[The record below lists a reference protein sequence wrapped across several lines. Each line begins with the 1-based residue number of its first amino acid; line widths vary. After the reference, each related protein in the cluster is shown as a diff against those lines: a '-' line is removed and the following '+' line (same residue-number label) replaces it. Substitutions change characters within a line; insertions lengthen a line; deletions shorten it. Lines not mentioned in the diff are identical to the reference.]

1 MELAN
6 SESWRNRFP
15 TLFSKSE
22 IKAMPAA
29 PLPANEAQRL
39 EALRAL
45 NLLDTPPEER
55 FDRITRL
62 AARVL
67 GVPKALLVLV
77 DKDRLY
83 FKSRYGTDLMELDR
97 QGSFSEYT
105 ILENKQFIVPDARL
119 DPRFADHPSV
129 TNKPHFRFYVGNPVA
144 ATDGSLVG
152 TFCAF
157 DHQPRM
163 PSAEDLAVLRDLAL
177 MAQIELNHGELTQA
191 YKIQQQTE
199 EKLRQSEA
207 RFREVVDIPG
217 KFVWETTLE
226 GKILFMSERVKEVL
240 GYSAEEMTKR
250 GFFDKLVEEDA
261 VIATAKFYYAAQKGQ
276 RFSDLEFRSKTKDGN
291 IVWLTT
297 RGAPMYDPEGKK
309 LIGYRGVCQD
319 ITERKQIQ
327 QELITAKDAAENA
340 NRAKS
345 EFLAN
350 MSHEIRTP
358 MNAIVGM
365 TGLLLGTNLNSEQ
378 RDYSETIR
386 QSADTLLTII
396 SEILDFSKIEAG
408 KLELED
414 HAFDLPVLVEEAIDC
429 VAIQASEK
437 GIELFWQIASDLPP
451 GFSGDVTRLRQ
462 ILVNL
467 LANAVRFTA
476 KGDVS
481 INVSRAQNEGGDYF
495 VLFSVWDTGI
505 GIPADK
511 VDRLFQSFSQV
522 DTSTTRKFGG
532 TGLGL
537 AISRKLTEMMGG
549 NIWVESEDGK
559 GSGFHAAIP
568 LKEALP
574 PKPLVPNPI
583 LKGKTLIIAAPHPGV
598 RTMIESLVESWG
610 MSTVSV
616 ETAGEVMQK
625 LQAGLTFHGAVIEE
639 ELPDQSGKELAQDMR
654 RQRGATSAPCILLC
668 SLQQQAAYGQ
678 NLPPGFVACL
688 AKPVHFQQLHGI
700 LATSLKGGKV
710 TNKLL
715 RSTGRID
722 TGFGQRRPLR
732 LLLAEDNIINQKV
745 ATRIL
750 SQMGYRPDVVHNGV
764 EVLEALER
772 QKYDVI
778 LMDVQMPDMDGLE
791 ATRQIRVKYTG
802 AKRPW
807 IIAMTANAM
816 DSDRKN
822 CFDSGMDGYLSK
834 PVRIEALEAE
844 LVRSSENI
852 GQVVDFSILSRFG
865 EMTGSGSEAVRELV
879 EIFSEETPQALKQI
893 HDDIERRHVQGISI
907 AAMQLGRACQNFGA
921 ERMQMLCS
929 SLQAAGKNSDFALAT
944 EFADRL
950 EAEFEI
956 VKTTLEDF
964 AKSPSSSS

>member
-1 MELAN
+1 
-6 SESWRNRFP
+6 
-15 TLFSKSE
+15 
-22 IKAMPAA
+22 MPAA

-62 AARVL
+62 AARIL
-67 GVPKALLVLV
+67 NVPMACVALV
-77 DKDRLY
+77 DEKRDF
-83 FKSRYGTDLMELDR
+83 FKSRYGFDLVEADR
-97 QGSFSEYT
+97 ENTFCPYT
-105 ILENKQFIVPDARL
+105 ILENKQMVVPDAKL
-119 DPRFADHPSV
+119 DTRFANSRFV
-129 TNKPHFRFYVGNPVA
+129 TEKPNVRFYVGNPIA
-144 ATDGSLVG
+144 AADGSLVG
-152 TFCAF
+152 TLCVM
-157 DHQPRM
+157 DHQPRV
-163 PSAEDLAVLRDLAL
+163 PSAEDLAVLRDLSL
-177 MAQIELNHGELTQA
+177 IAQIELNHGELATA

-199 EKLRQSEA
+199 EKLRLSEA
-207 RFREVVDIPG
+207 RFREVVDLPG

-226 GKILFMSERVKEVL
+226 GKTLFISNRVHEVL
-240 GYSAEEMTKR
+240 GYSAEEMRKR
-250 GFFDKLVEEDA
+250 GFFEGMVEEDA

-276 RFSDLEFRSKTKDGN
+276 GFSDLEFRSKTKNGN
-291 IVWLTT
+291 IIWLTA
-297 RGAPMYDPEGKK
+297 RGTPMYDQDGKTV
-309 LIGYRGVCQD
+309 IAYRGICED
-319 ITERKQIQ
+319 ITERKQIS
-327 QELITAKDAAENA
+327 QELITAKDAAETA

-378 RDYSETIR
+378 RDYSQTIR

-414 HAFDLPVLVEEAIDC
+414 HAFDLAVLVEEAIDC
-429 VAIQASEK
+429 VALQASEK
-437 GIELFWQIASDLPP
+437 GVDLFWQIAPELPP
-451 GFSGDVTRLRQ
+451 GFSGDVTRIRQ

-481 INVSRAQNEGGDYF
+481 INVSKAESEGGDHF

-511 VDRLFQSFSQV
+511 IDRLFQSFSQV
-522 DTSTTRKFGG
+522 DASTTRKFGG

-537 AISRKLTEMMGG
+537 AISRKLTELMGG
-549 NIWVESEDGK
+549 NIWVESEHGK
-559 GSGFHAAIP
+559 GSVFHVAIP

-583 LKGKTLIIAAPHPGV
+583 LKGKTLIIAVPHSGV
-598 RTMIESLVESWG
+598 RSMLEFLVLGWG
-610 MSTVSV
+610 MTTVSV
-616 ETAGEVMQK
+616 GTAAEVMAK
-625 LQAGLTFHGAVIEE
+625 LRAGLTFHAAVIEE
-639 ELPDQSGKELAQDMR
+639 ELPDQSGKDLAQDIR
-654 RQRGATSAPCILLC
+654 RQRGAASAPCILLC
-668 SLQQQAAYGQ
+668 SLQQQAAYSQ
-678 NLPPGFVACL
+678 NLPPGFVAAL

-722 TGFGQRRPLR
+722 SGFGQRRPLR
-732 LLLAEDNIINQKV
+732 ILLAEDNIINQKV

-764 EVLEALER
+764 EVLEALDR

-778 LMDVQMPDMDGLE
+778 LMDIQMPDMDGLE
-791 ATRQIRVKYTG
+791 ATRQIRTKYTG
-802 AKRPW
+802 VRRPW

-822 CFDSGMDGYLSK
+822 CFDAGMDGYLSK

-852 GQVVDFSILSRFG
+852 GQVVDFSVLSRFG

-879 EIFSEETPQALKQI
+879 EIFSEETPQTLQQI
-893 HDDIERRHVQGISI
+893 RDDIERRHVQGISI
-907 AAMQLGRACQNFGA
+907 LAMQLGSACQNFGA

-929 SLQAAGKNSDFALAT
+929 SLQAAGKSGEFPLAT
-944 EFADRL
+944 EFVDRL

-956 VKTTLEDF
+956 VKSTLEEF
-964 AKSPSSSS
+964 AKSPSSQDNN

>member
-1 MELAN
+1 
-6 SESWRNRFP
+6 
-15 TLFSKSE
+15 
-22 IKAMPAA
+22 MPSA

-62 AARVL
+62 AARIL
-67 GVPKALLVLV
+67 NVPMACVVLV
-77 DKDRLY
+77 DEKRDF
-83 FKSRYGTDLMELDR
+83 FKSRYGFDLVEADR
-97 QGSFSEYT
+97 ADTFCPYA
-105 ILENKQFIVPDARL
+105 ILENKQMVVPDAKS
-119 DPRFADHPSV
+119 DERFANSQYV
-129 TNKPHFRFYVGNPVA
+129 TGKPNIRFYTANPIA
-144 ATDGSLVG
+144 AVDGSLVG
-152 TFCAF
+152 ALCVM
-157 DHQPRM
+157 DHQPRI
-163 PSAEDLAVLRDLAL
+163 PSAEDLAILHDLSQI
-177 MAQIELNHGELTQA
+177 AQIELNHGELSSA

-226 GKILFMSERVKEVL
+226 GKTLFISERVQQVL
-240 GYSAEEMTKR
+240 GYSAEEMGQR
-250 GFFDKLVEEDA
+250 GFFEGLVEEDA
-261 VIATAKFYYAAQKGQ
+261 VIATAKFYYAAQQGQ
-276 RFSDLEFRSKTKDGN
+276 RFSDLEYRSKTKDGN
-291 IVWLTT
+291 VIWLSA
-297 RGAPMYDPEGKK
+297 RGAPMFDEGGKK
-309 LIGYRGVCQD
+309 LVGYRGICED

-327 QELITAKDAAENA
+327 QELITAKDAAESA

-378 RDYSETIR
+378 RDYSQTIR

-408 KLELED
+408 KLELEN

-429 VAIQASEK
+429 VAFPAGEK
-437 GIELFWQIASDLPP
+437 GVELFWQIAPDIPP
-451 GFSGDVTRLRQ
+451 GFTGDVTRIRQ

-481 INVSRAQNEGGDYF
+481 INVTRAENEGGDHF
-495 VLFSVWDTGI
+495 ILFSVFDTGI

-511 VDRLFQSFSQV
+511 IDRLFQSFSQV

-537 AISRKLTEMMGG
+537 AISRKLTELMGG

-559 GSGFHAAIP
+559 GSVFHVAIP

-583 LKGKTLIIAAPHPGV
+583 LKGKTLVIAANHQGV
-598 RTMIESLVESWG
+598 RSMIESLAEAWG
-610 MSTVSV
+610 MTTLSV
-616 ETAGEVMQK
+616 ATAGEVMQK
-625 LQAGLTFHGAVIEE
+625 LRAGLNFHAAVIED
-639 ELPDQSGKELAQDMR
+639 ELRDQSGKELVQDIR
-654 RQRGATSAPCILLC
+654 RQRGTTSAPCILLC

-678 NLPPGFVACL
+678 NLPPGFVAAL

-722 TGFGQRRPLR
+722 SGFGQRRPLR

-778 LMDVQMPDMDGLE
+778 LMDIQMPDMDGLE
-791 ATRQIRVKYTG
+791 ATRQIRLRYTG

-822 CFDSGMDGYLSK
+822 CFEAGMDGYLSK

-852 GQVVDFSILSRFG
+852 GQVVDFSVLARFG

-879 EIFSEETPQALKQI
+879 EIFSEETPQALQQI
-893 HDDIERRHVQGISI
+893 RDDIERRHVQGISI

-921 ERMQMLCS
+921 ERMQTLCS
-929 SLQAAGKNSDFALAT
+929 SLQTAGKNGDFANAT
-944 EFADRL
+944 DFVERL

-956 VKTTLEDF
+956 VKSTLEDY
-964 AKSPSSSS
+964 AKSGAAPEN

>member
-1 MELAN
+1 MA
-6 SESWRNRFP
+6 
-15 TLFSKSE
+15 
-22 IKAMPAA
+22 AA

-45 NLLDTPPEER
+45 KLLDTPPEER

-67 GVPKALLVLV
+67 AVPMAFVVLV
-77 DKDRLY
+77 DERRLF
-83 FKSRYGTDLMELDR
+83 FKSRYGSELVEANRDD
-97 QGSFSEYT
+97 SFCGYAV
-105 ILENKQFIVPDARL
+105 LENKQLVVPDATG
-119 DPRFADHPSV
+119 DPRFAAHPLV
-129 TNKPHFRFYVGNPVA
+129 TEKPFVRCYVGSPIA

-152 TFCAF
+152 ALCVM
-157 DHQPRM
+157 DHQPRIL
-163 PSAEDLAVLRDLAL
+163 SSEDLAILHDLSL
-177 MAQIELNHGELTQA
+177 IAQIELNHGELAIA
-191 YKIQQQTE
+191 YRIQQQTE
-199 EKLRQSEA
+199 EKLRSSEA

-217 KFVWETTLE
+217 KYVWETTLE
-226 GKILFMSERVKEVL
+226 GKTLFTSDRVQEVL
-240 GYSAEEMTKR
+240 GYSAEEMSKR
-250 GFFDKLVEEDA
+250 GFFEGLIEEDA
-261 VIATAKFYYAAQKGQ
+261 VVATAKFYYAAQKAQ
-276 RFSDLEFRSKTKDGN
+276 RFTDLEFRAKTKSGN
-291 IVWLTT
+291 VIWLTA
-297 RGAPMYDPEGKK
+297 RGAPMYGPEGRK
-309 LIGYRGVCQD
+309 LIGYRGVCED

-327 QELITAKDAAENA
+327 QELITAKDAAESA

-365 TGLLLGTNLNSEQ
+365 TGLLLGTSLTSEQ
-378 RDYSETIR
+378 RDYSQTIR
-386 QSADTLLTII
+386 QSADALLTII

-408 KLELED
+408 KLELES
-414 HAFDLPVLVEEAIDC
+414 HAFDLPLLIEEAIDC
-429 VAIQASEK
+429 VALQAGEK
-437 GIELFWQIASDLPP
+437 GVELFWQVAPELAP
-451 GFSGDVTRLRQ
+451 GYTGDVTRMRQ

-467 LANAVRFTA
+467 LANAVRFTS

-481 INVSRAQNEGGDYF
+481 INVTRAQNEGGDSF

-511 VDRLFQSFSQV
+511 IDRLFQSFSQV
-522 DTSTTRKFGG
+522 DASTTRKFGG

-559 GSGFHAAIP
+559 GSGFHVAVP
-568 LKEALP
+568 LKEAVA
-574 PKPLVPNPI
+574 PKPLVINPI
-583 LKGKTLIIAAPHPGV
+583 LKGKTLIIAASHHGV
-598 RTMIESLVESWG
+598 RAMLESLVNGWG
-610 MSTVSV
+610 MSTVLV
-616 ETAGEVMQK
+616 ATGAEVIKK
-625 LQAGLTFHGAVIEE
+625 LQAGLTFHAAVIEE
-639 ELPDQSGKELAQDMR
+639 ELADQSGKDLVQDIR
-654 RQRGATSAPCILLC
+654 RQRGAASAPCIMLC

-678 NLPPGFVACL
+678 NLPPGFIACL
-688 AKPVHFQQLHGI
+688 AKPVHYQQLHGI

-732 LLLAEDNIINQKV
+732 ILLAEDNIINQKV

-791 ATRQIRVKYTG
+791 ATRRIRVEYTG
-802 AKRPW
+802 ARRPW

-852 GQVVDFSILSRFG
+852 GQVVDFSVLSRFG

-879 EIFSEETPQALKQI
+879 EIFSEETPQALQQI
-893 HDDIERRHVQGISI
+893 RDDIERRHIQGISI
-907 AAMQLGRACQNFGA
+907 QAMQLGRACQNFGA
-921 ERMQMLCS
+921 ERMQLLCS
-929 SLQAAGKNSDFALAT
+929 SLQAAGKNGEFPLAA
-944 EFADRL
+944 EFVERL

-964 AKSPSSSS
+964 AKSSPQA

>member
-1 MELAN
+1 M
-6 SESWRNRFP
+6 
-15 TLFSKSE
+15 
-22 IKAMPAA
+22 AA
-29 PLPANEAQRL
+29 DSLPANETQRL

-67 GVPKALLVLV
+67 AVPMAFVALV
-77 DKDRLY
+77 DENRVF
-83 FKSRYGTDLMELDR
+83 FKSRYGSDLAEANR
-97 QGSFSEYT
+97 AGSFCGYT
-105 ILENKQFIVPDARL
+105 VLENKQLVVPDATG
-119 DPRFADHPSV
+119 DARFTAHPLV
-129 TNKPHFRFYVGNPVA
+129 TEKPFVRCYIGSPIA

-152 TFCAF
+152 ALCVM
-157 DHQPRM
+157 DHQPRI
-163 PSAEDLAVLRDLAL
+163 PSSEDLSILHDLSL
-177 MAQIELNHGELTQA
+177 IAQIEVNHGELASA
-191 YKIQQQTE
+191 YRIQQQTE
-199 EKLRQSEA
+199 EKLRSSEA

-217 KFVWETTLE
+217 KYVWETTLE
-226 GKILFMSERVKEVL
+226 GKILFTSGRVEEVL
-240 GYSAEEMTKR
+240 GYSPEEMSKR
-250 GFFDKLVEEDA
+250 GFFEGLVAEDA
-261 VIATAKFYYAAQKGQ
+261 VVATAKFYYAAQKAQ
-276 RFSDLEFRSKTKDGN
+276 RFSDLEFRAKTKGGN
-291 IVWLTT
+291 VIWLTA
-297 RGAPMYDPEGKK
+297 RGVPMYGPEGRK
-309 LIGYRGVCQD
+309 LIGYRGVCED

-378 RDYSETIR
+378 RDYSQTIR

-408 KLELED
+408 KLELES
-414 HAFDLPVLVEEAIDC
+414 HAFDLALLIEEAIDC
-429 VAIQASEK
+429 VGIQAGEK
-437 GIELFWQIASDLPP
+437 GVELFWQIATDLAP
-451 GFSGDVTRLRQ
+451 GYMGDVTRLRQ

-476 KGDVS
+476 KGDVN
-481 INVSRAQNEGGDYF
+481 INVTRAQNEGGEAF

-511 VDRLFQSFSQV
+511 IDRLFQSFSQV
-522 DTSTTRKFGG
+522 DASTTRKFGG

-549 NIWVESEDGK
+549 NIWVESEENK
-559 GSGFHAAIP
+559 GSGFHVAVP
-568 LKEALP
+568 LKEAVA
-574 PKPLVPNPI
+574 PKPLVVNPI
-583 LKGKTLIIAAPHPGV
+583 LKGKTLIIAASHHGV
-598 RTMIESLVESWG
+598 RAMLESLVQGWG
-610 MSTVSV
+610 MSAVLVATG
-616 ETAGEVMQK
+616 AEVIKK
-625 LQAGLTFHGAVIEE
+625 LQSGLTFHAAVIEE
-639 ELPDQSGKELAQDMR
+639 ELADQSGKDLVQDIR
-654 RQRGATSAPCILLC
+654 RQRGAASAPCIMLC

-678 NLPPGFVACL
+678 NLPPGFIACL
-688 AKPVHFQQLHGI
+688 AKPVHYQQLHGI

-732 LLLAEDNIINQKV
+732 ILLAEDNIINQKV

-791 ATRQIRVKYTG
+791 ATRRIRIEYTG
-802 AKRPW
+802 VRRPW

-822 CFDSGMDGYLSK
+822 CFDAGMDGYLSK

-852 GQVVDFSILSRFG
+852 GQVVDFSVLSRFG

-879 EIFSEETPQALKQI
+879 EIFSEETPQALQQI
-893 HDDIERRHVQGISI
+893 RDDIERRHIQGISI
-907 AAMQLGRACQNFGA
+907 QAMQLGRACQNFGA
-921 ERMQMLCS
+921 ERMQLLCS
-929 SLQAAGKNSDFALAT
+929 SLQAAGKNGEFPLAA
-944 EFADRL
+944 EFVERL

-964 AKSPSSSS
+964 ARSSAQK

>member
-1 MELAN
+1 
-6 SESWRNRFP
+6 
-15 TLFSKSE
+15 
-22 IKAMPAA
+22 MPAA

-39 EALRAL
+39 AALRAL

-67 GVPKALLVLV
+67 NVPMACVVLV
-77 DKDRLY
+77 DEHRLFY
-83 FKSRYGTDLMELDR
+83 KSRYGFDFTEANRDD
-97 QGSFSEYT
+97 SFCPYT
-105 ILENKQFIVPDARL
+105 INENKQLVVPDAKL
-119 DPRFADHPSV
+119 DPRFADNPYV
-129 TNKPHFRFYVGNPVA
+129 TGKLHIRFYIGNPIA
-144 ATDGSLVG
+144 AVDGSLVG
-152 TFCAF
+152 AVCVM
-157 DHQPRM
+157 DHQPRI
-163 PSAEDLAVLRDLAL
+163 PSAEDLAVLRDLSL
-177 MAQIELNHGELTQA
+177 MAQIELNHGELTQT

-199 EKLRQSEA
+199 EKLRLSEA

-226 GKILFMSERVKEVL
+226 GKTLFISDRVQDVL
-240 GYSAEEMTKR
+240 GFSAEEMHRR
-250 GFFDKLVEEDA
+250 GFFEGVVEEDA
-261 VIATAKFYYAAQKGQ
+261 IIATAKFYYAAQKGQ
-276 RFSDLEFRSKTKDGN
+276 RFSDLEFRSQTKDGR
-291 IVWLTT
+291 IIWISA
-297 RGAPMYDPEGKK
+297 RGAPMYAVDGKT
-309 LIGYRGVCQD
+309 LVGYRGICED

-327 QELITAKDAAENA
+327 QEVIASKDEAESA

-365 TGLLLGTNLNSEQ
+365 TGLLLGTSLTSEQ
-378 RDYSETIR
+378 RDYSQTIR
-386 QSADTLLTII
+386 QSADALLTII

-429 VAIQASEK
+429 VALPAGEK
-437 GIELFWQIASDLPP
+437 GIDLFWQIAPDLPP
-451 GFSGDVTRLRQ
+451 GFTGDVTRIRQ

-481 INVSRAQNEGGDYF
+481 ITVTRAQDEAGESF
-495 VLFSVWDTGI
+495 VLFSVRDTGI

-511 VDRLFQSFSQV
+511 IDRLFQSFSQV
-522 DTSTTRKFGG
+522 DASTTRKYGG

-537 AISRKLTEMMGG
+537 AISRKLTELMGG
-549 NIWVESEDGK
+549 NIWVESEHEK
-559 GSGFHAAIP
+559 GSIFHVAIP
-568 LKEALP
+568 LREALP

-583 LKGKTLIIAAPHPGV
+583 LKDKCLIIAVAHQGV
-598 RTMIESLVESWG
+598 RSMIESLVESWG
-610 MSTVSV
+610 MTTLSLGTG
-616 ETAGEVMQK
+616 GEVIK
-625 LQAGLTFHGAVIEE
+625 RLQAGATFHAAVIED
-639 ELPDQSGKELAQDMR
+639 ELPDQSGKDLVQEIR
-654 RQRGATSAPCILLC
+654 RQRGAASAPCILLC

-678 NLPPGFVACL
+678 NLPSGFVAAL
-688 AKPVHFQQLHGI
+688 SKPVHFQQLHGI

-722 TGFGQRRPLR
+722 SGFGQRRPMR

-778 LMDVQMPDMDGLE
+778 LMDIQMPEMDGLE
-791 ATRQIRVKYTG
+791 ATRQIRVKFTG
-802 AKRPW
+802 PRRPW

-822 CFDSGMDGYLSK
+822 CFDAGMDGYLSK

-852 GQVVDFSILSRFG
+852 GQVVDFSVLSRFG

-879 EIFSEETPQALKQI
+879 EIFSEETPSALLQI
-893 HDDIERRHVQGISI
+893 RNDIDRRNVQGISI

-921 ERMQMLCS
+921 ERMQTLCS
-929 SLQAAGKNSDFALAT
+929 SLQSAGKNGEFTLAA
-944 EFADRL
+944 EFVDRL
-950 EAEFEI
+950 EDEFEI
-956 VKTTLEDF
+956 VKTTLQDF
-964 AKSPSSSS
+964 ARTGAVKKN

>member
-1 MELAN
+1 
-6 SESWRNRFP
+6 
-15 TLFSKSE
+15 
-22 IKAMPAA
+22 MPAA

-67 GVPKALLVLV
+67 NVPMACVVLV
-77 DKDRLY
+77 DESRQF
-83 FKSRYGTDLMELDR
+83 FKSRYGTDLTEANR
-97 QGSFSEYT
+97 EGTFCPYT
-105 ILENKQFIVPDARL
+105 ILENKQMVVPDAKL
-119 DPRFADHPSV
+119 DARFANNQFV
-129 TNKPHFRFYVGNPVA
+129 TGKPNIRFYIGNPIA
-144 ATDGSLVG
+144 AVDGSLVG
-152 TFCAF
+152 TLCVM
-157 DHQPRM
+157 DRLPRV
-163 PSAEDLAVLRDLAL
+163 PSAEDLAVLRDLSL
-177 MAQIELNHGELTQA
+177 IAQVELNHGELATA
-191 YKIQQQTE
+191 YKVQQQTE
-199 EKLRQSEA
+199 EKLRLSEA

-226 GKILFMSERVKEVL
+226 GKTLFISDRVQEVL
-240 GYSAEEMTKR
+240 GYSAKEMGQR
-250 GFFDKLVEEDA
+250 GFFEGLVEEDA
-261 VIATAKFYYAAQKGQ
+261 VIATAKFHYAAQQGQ
-276 RFSDLEFRSKTKDGN
+276 PFSDLEFRSKTKDGTM
-291 IVWLTT
+291 IWLTA
-297 RGAPMYDPEGKK
+297 RGAPMCDPEGRE
-309 LIGYRGVCQD
+309 LIGYRGICED

-327 QELITAKDAAENA
+327 QELITARDAAESA

-345 EFLAN
+345 DFLAN

-365 TGLLLGTNLNSEQ
+365 TGLLLGSNLTSEQ
-378 RDYSETIR
+378 RDYAQTIR
-386 QSADTLLTII
+386 QSADSLLTII
-396 SEILDFSKIEAG
+396 SEILDFSKIESG
-408 KLELED
+408 KLELES
-414 HAFDLPVLVEEAIDC
+414 HPFDLSVLVEEAVDC
-429 VAIQASEK
+429 VALQAGEK
-437 GIELFWQIASDLPP
+437 GLDLYWQISPELPP
-451 GFSGDVTRLRQ
+451 GFTGDVTRMRQ

-467 LANAVRFTA
+467 LANAVRFTT

-481 INVSRAQNEGGDYF
+481 INVSKAQNEGGDHF

-522 DTSTTRKFGG
+522 DASTTRKFGG

-537 AISRKLTEMMGG
+537 AISRKLAEMMGG
-549 NIWVESEDGK
+549 SIWVESEHGK
-559 GSGFHAAIP
+559 GSVFQVAIP

-583 LKGKTLIIAAPHPGV
+583 LKGKTLIVAAQHHGV
-598 RTMIESLVESWG
+598 RAMLEALRDSVG
-610 MSTVSV
+610 HADTVAGRR
-616 ETAGEVMQK
+616 TAAEVMQK
-625 LQAGLTFHGAVIEE
+625 LRQGLTFHAAVIEE
-639 ELPDQSGKELAQDMR
+639 ELPDQSGKELVQDMR
-654 RQRGATSAPCILLC
+654 RQRGAASAPCIMLC
-668 SLQQQAAYGQ
+668 SLQQQAAYSQ

-700 LATSLKGGKV
+700 LATALKGGKV

-732 LLLAEDNIINQKV
+732 ILLAEDNIINQKV

-764 EVLEALER
+764 EVLEALAR

-778 LMDVQMPDMDGLE
+778 LMDIQMPEMDGLE
-791 ATRQIRVKYTG
+791 ATRRIRTEYTG
-802 AKRPW
+802 ARRPW

-822 CFDSGMDGYLSK
+822 CFDAGMDGYLSK

-844 LVRSSENI
+844 LTRSSENI
-852 GQVVDFSILSRFG
+852 GQAVDFSVLAKFG
-865 EMTGSGSEAVRELV
+865 EMTGSGADAVRELV
-879 EIFSEETPQALKQI
+879 EIFSEETPQTLQQI
-893 HDDIERRHVQGISI
+893 RNDIDRRQAQGISI
-907 AAMQLGRACQNFGA
+907 LAMQLGRACQNFGA

-929 SLQAAGKNSDFALAT
+929 SLQTAGKSGEFPLAS
-944 EFADRL
+944 ELVERL
-950 EAEFEI
+950 EGEFEI

-964 AKSPSSSS
+964 AKSGMPMTN

>member
-1 MELAN
+1 
-6 SESWRNRFP
+6 
-15 TLFSKSE
+15 
-22 IKAMPAA
+22 
-29 PLPANEAQRL
+29 
-39 EALRAL
+39 L

-62 AARVL
+62 AARIL
-67 GVPKALLVLV
+67 NVPMACMALV
-77 DKDRLY
+77 DEKRDF
-83 FKSRYGTDLMELDR
+83 FKSRYGFDLVEVNREDT
-97 QGSFSEYT
+97 FCPYT
-105 ILENKQFIVPDARL
+105 ILENKQMVVPDAKL
-119 DPRFADHPSV
+119 DTRFANSRFV
-129 TNKPHFRFYVGNPVA
+129 TEKPNVRFYIGNPIA
-144 ATDGSLVG
+144 AADGSLVG
-152 TFCAF
+152 TLCVM
-157 DHQPRM
+157 DHQPRV
-163 PSAEDLAVLRDLAL
+163 PSAEDLAVLHDLSL
-177 MAQIELNHGELTQA
+177 IAQIELNHGELATA

-199 EKLRQSEA
+199 EKLRLSEA
-207 RFREVVDIPG
+207 RFREVVDLPG

-226 GKILFMSERVKEVL
+226 GKTLFISDRVHEVL
-240 GYSAEEMTKR
+240 GYSAEEMRKR
-250 GFFDKLVEEDA
+250 GFFEGMVEEDA
-261 VIATAKFYYAAQKGQ
+261 VIATAKFYYASQKGQ
-276 RFSDLEFRSKTKDGN
+276 PFSDLEFRSKTKDGN
-291 IVWLTT
+291 IIWLTA
-297 RGAPMYDPEGKK
+297 RGAPMYDQDGKTV
-309 LIGYRGVCQD
+309 IAYRGICED

-327 QELITAKDAAENA
+327 QELITAKDAAESA

-378 RDYSETIR
+378 RDYSQTIR

-414 HAFDLPVLVEEAIDC
+414 HAFDLAVLVEEAIDC
-429 VAIQASEK
+429 VALPAGEK
-437 GIELFWQIASDLPP
+437 GVDLFWQIAPELPP
-451 GFSGDVTRLRQ
+451 GFSGDVTRIRQ

-481 INVSRAQNEGGDYF
+481 INVSKAESEGGDHF

-511 VDRLFQSFSQV
+511 IDRLFQSFSQV
-522 DTSTTRKFGG
+522 DASTTRKFGG

-537 AISRKLTEMMGG
+537 AISRKLTELMGG
-549 NIWVESEDGK
+549 NIWVESEHGK
-559 GSGFHAAIP
+559 GSVFHVAIP

-583 LKGKTLIIAAPHPGV
+583 LKGKTLIIAAPHSGV
-598 RTMIESLVESWG
+598 RSMLEFLVVGWG
-610 MSTVSV
+610 MTTVSV
-616 ETAGEVMQK
+616 GTAAEVMAK
-625 LQAGLTFHGAVIEE
+625 LRAGLTFHAAVIDE
-639 ELPDQSGKELAQDMR
+639 ELPDQSGKDLAQDIR
-654 RQRGATSAPCILLC
+654 RQRGAASAPCILLC

-678 NLPPGFVACL
+678 NLPPGFVAAL

-722 TGFGQRRPLR
+722 SGFGQRRPLR

-764 EVLEALER
+764 EVLEALNR

-778 LMDVQMPDMDGLE
+778 LMDIQMPDMDGLE
-791 ATRQIRVKYTG
+791 ATRQIRTKFTG
-802 AKRPW
+802 ARRPW

-822 CFDSGMDGYLSK
+822 CFDAGMDGYLSK

-852 GQVVDFSILSRFG
+852 GQVVDFSVLSRFG

-879 EIFSEETPQALKQI
+879 EIFSEETPQTLQQI
-893 HDDIERRHVQGISI
+893 RDDIERRHVQGISI
-907 AAMQLGRACQNFGA
+907 LAMQLGGACQNFGA

-929 SLQAAGKNSDFALAT
+929 SLQAAGKNGEFALAT
-944 EFADRL
+944 EFVDRL

-956 VKTTLEDF
+956 VKSTLEEF
-964 AKSPSSSS
+964 AKSPSSQNSN

>member
-1 MELAN
+1 MSTSDRDFLRYFSEL
-6 SESWRNRFP
+6 E
-15 TLFSKSE
+15 L
-22 IKAMPAA
+22 KAMPPA
-29 PLPANEAQRL
+29 PLPSNEPQRL

-67 GVPKALLVLV
+67 NVPMACVVLV
-77 DKDRLY
+77 DENREF
-83 FKSRYGTDLMELDR
+83 FKSRYGFDLVEIKRDD
-97 QGSFSEYT
+97 SFCPYT
-105 ILENKQFIVPDARL
+105 VLENKQMVVPDAKV
-119 DPRFADHPSV
+119 DERFVNNPYVKD
-129 TNKPHFRFYVGNPVA
+129 KPNIRFYVGDPIA
-144 ATDGSLVG
+144 AADGSLVG
-152 TFCAF
+152 ALCVM
-157 DHQPRM
+157 DHQPRI
-163 PSAEDLAVLRDLAL
+163 PSSEDLAVLHDLAL
-177 MAQIELNHGELTQA
+177 IAQIELNHGELTSA
-191 YKIQQQTE
+191 FKTQQEAE
-199 EKLRQSEA
+199 EKVRLSEA

-217 KFVWETTLE
+217 KYVWEMTLD
-226 GKILFMSERVKEVL
+226 GKILFISERVREVL
-240 GYSAEEMTKR
+240 GYSAEEMEKR
-250 GFFDKLVEEDA
+250 GFFEGVVDEDS
-261 VIATAKFYYAAQKGQ
+261 VIATAKFNYAAQMSQ
-276 RFSDLEFRSKTKDGN
+276 RFSDLEFRMKTKDDN
-291 IVWLTT
+291 IIWLTA
-297 RGAPMYDPEGKK
+297 RGAPMFGPDGKT
-309 LIGYRGVCQD
+309 LVGYRGICED

-327 QELITAKDAAENA
+327 QEVITAKEAAESA
-340 NRAKS
+340 NKAKS

-378 RDYSETIR
+378 RDYTQTIR

-396 SEILDFSKIEAG
+396 SEILDFSKIESG
-408 KLELED
+408 KLELE
-414 HAFDLPVLVEEAIDC
+414 HHPFDLAVLVEEAIDC
-429 VAIQASEK
+429 VALPCGEK
-437 GIELFWQIASDLPP
+437 GIDLFWKIEPDLPP
-451 GFSGDVTRLRQ
+451 GFNGDVTRLRQ

-467 LANAVRFTA
+467 LANAVRFTT

-481 INVSRAQNEGGDYF
+481 VSVRKAEDENGEHF
-495 VLFSVWDTGI
+495 VLFSVRDTGI

-511 VDRLFQSFSQV
+511 IDRLFQSFSQV
-522 DTSTTRKFGG
+522 DASTTRKYGG

-549 NIWVESEDGK
+549 NIWVESEEGQ
-559 GSGFHAAIP
+559 GSAFHVAIP

-583 LKGKTLIIAAPHPGV
+583 LKGKTLIIAAAHVGV
-598 RTMIESLVESWG
+598 RDMIESFAHSWG
-610 MSTVSV
+610 MSTLAVD
-616 ETAGEVMQK
+616 TAAEVMQK
-625 LQAGLTFHGAVIEE
+625 LRAGLNFHAAVVEE
-639 ELPDQSGKELAQDMR
+639 QLTDSSGKDLVADMR
-654 RQRGATSAPCILLC
+654 RQRGATSSPCVLLC
-668 SLQQQAAYGQ
+668 SLKAQAAYGQ

-688 AKPVHFQQLHGI
+688 AKPAHYLQLHGI

-722 TGFGQRRPLR
+722 SGFGQRRPLR

-764 EVLEALER
+764 EVLQALER

-778 LMDVQMPDMDGLE
+778 LMDIQMPDMDGLE
-791 ATRQIRVKYTG
+791 ATRRIRKEYTG
-802 AKRPW
+802 ARRPW

-822 CFDSGMDGYLSK
+822 CFDAGMDGYLSK

-852 GQVVDFSILSRFG
+852 GQVVDFSVLSKFG

-879 EIFSEETPQALKQI
+879 EIFSEETPQALAQI
-893 HDDIERRHVQGISI
+893 RADIERKHVQGISI
-907 AAMQLGRACQNFGA
+907 QAMQLGRSCENFGA

-929 SLQAAGKNSDFALAT
+929 SLQAAGKSGDFANAA
-944 EFADRL
+944 EFVDRL

-956 VKTTLEDF
+956 VKGTLEEY
-964 AKSPSSSS
+964 AKTGVVPEN

>member
-1 MELAN
+1 
-6 SESWRNRFP
+6 
-15 TLFSKSE
+15 
-22 IKAMPAA
+22 MPAA
-29 PLPANEAQRL
+29 TLPANEAQRL

-62 AARVL
+62 AARIL
-67 GVPKALLVLV
+67 NVPMACVVLV
-77 DKDRLY
+77 DQDRQF
-83 FKSRYGTDLMELDR
+83 FKSRYGIEPTEVSRDH
-97 QGSFSEYT
+97 SFCSHT
-105 ILENKQFIVPDARL
+105 ILDSKQFIIPDATL
-119 DPRFADHPSV
+119 DEQFAQNPHV
-129 TNKPHFRFYVGNPVA
+129 TGKPHIRFYVGDPISTA
-144 ATDGSLVG
+144 DGSHVG
-152 TFCAF
+152 ALCVM
-157 DHQPRM
+157 DHQPRV
-163 PSAEDLAVLRDLAL
+163 PSSEDLAILHDLAQI
-177 MAQIELNHGELTQA
+177 AQIELNHGELSNA
-191 YKIQQQTE
+191 YKTQQQIE
-199 EKLRQSEA
+199 EKLRVSEA
-207 RFREVVDIPG
+207 RFREVVDTPG
-217 KFVWETTLE
+217 KFVWETTLD
-226 GKILFMSERVKEVL
+226 GKSLFISDRVTEVL
-240 GYSAEEMTKR
+240 GYTPEEMLKR
-250 GFFDKLVEEDA
+250 AFLEGIVEEDA

-276 RFSDLEFRSKTKDGN
+276 RFSDLEYRSKTKDGN
-291 IVWLTT
+291 VIWLSA
-297 RGAPMYDPEGKK
+297 RGAPMHAPDGKT
-309 LIGYRGVCQD
+309 LIGYRGMCED

-327 QELITAKDAAENA
+327 QEVITAKDSAESA

-365 TGLLLGTNLNSEQ
+365 TGLLLGTSLNSEQ
-378 RDYSETIR
+378 RDYTQTIR
-386 QSADTLLTII
+386 SSADTLLTII
-396 SEILDFSKIEAG
+396 SEILDFSKIESG

-414 HAFDLPVLVEEAIDC
+414 HPFDLPVVVEEAIDC
-429 VAIQASEK
+429 VALQCGEK
-437 GIELFWQIASDLPP
+437 GIDLFWTIASDLPP
-451 GFSGDVTRLRQ
+451 GFTGDVTRIRQ

-481 INVSRAQNEGGDYF
+481 ISVTRAENEGGDHF
-495 VLFSVWDTGI
+495 VLFSVCDTGI

-511 VDRLFQSFSQV
+511 IDRLFQSFSQV
-522 DTSTTRKFGG
+522 DASTTRKFGG

-549 NIWVESEDGK
+549 SIWVESEDGK
-559 GSGFHAAIP
+559 GSTFRVAIP
-568 LKEALP
+568 LQEAIP

-583 LKGKTLIIAAPHPGV
+583 LKGKTIIIAATHPGV
-598 RTMIESLVESWG
+598 RAMLESLLNSWG
-610 MSTVSV
+610 AAPIALGTGS
-616 ETAGEVMQK
+616 EVMQK
-625 LQAGLTFHGAVIEE
+625 LRTGLTYHAAVIEE
-639 ELPDQSGKELAQDMR
+639 ELPDQSGKDLVQDMR
-654 RQRGATSAPCILLC
+654 RQRGAASAPCILLC

-688 AKPVHFQQLHGI
+688 AKPAHFQQLHGI

-722 TGFGQRRPLR
+722 SGFGQRRPLR
-732 LLLAEDNIINQKV
+732 LLLAEDNVINQKV

-778 LMDVQMPDMDGLE
+778 LMDIQMPDMDGLE
-791 ATRQIRVKYTG
+791 ATRRIRQTYTG

-822 CFDSGMDGYLSK
+822 CFEAGMDGYLSK

-844 LVRSSENI
+844 LTRSSENI
-852 GQVVDFSILSRFG
+852 GQVVDFSVLSKFG

-879 EIFSEETPQALKQI
+879 EIFSEETPQTLQQI
-893 HDDIERRHVQGISI
+893 RADIDRKHSQGISVL
-907 AAMQLGRACQNFGA
+907 AMQLGRACENFGA
-921 ERMQMLCS
+921 ERMQLLCS
-929 SLQAAGKNSDFALAT
+929 SLQAAGKNGDFNVAA
-944 EFADRL
+944 EFVDRL
-950 EAEFEI
+950 DGEFET
-956 VKTTLEDF
+956 VKTTLEEF
-964 AKSPSSSS
+964 AKSSAASA